1 MSILNYLM
9 NKILPKNNTKELTEQ
24 ELLNVID
31 IRGNF
36 LYTRDNKIFIYI
48 KINPIN
54 LQLWSVSELK
64 EKLITYTAEFSS
76 EDVYF
81 SLYSI
86 SRPIE
91 LSGVIANYEKLRKSS
106 QDLVQKRII
115 SNTINYLQSMSS
127 VGDAI
132 EKQTYVIL
140 WKEMSDYAE
149 KDLLKR
155 ANEWIKRF
163 QNVSSNARILNEHEI
178 VQLINGF
185 TNPNVAYDEDV
196 EGVNR
201 FSDLSRIKVKGEL

>member
-36 LYTRDNKIFIYI
+36 LYTRDNKIFVYI

-132 EKQTYVIL
+132 EKQTYIIL

>member
-1 MSILNYLM
+1 MSILSYLM
-9 NKILPKNNTKELTEQ
+9 NKILPKNSTKELTEQ

-76 EDVYF
+76 EDIYF

-91 LSGVIANYEKLRKSS
+91 LSGVIANYEKLRK
-106 QDLVQKRII
+106 
-115 SNTINYLQSMSS
+115 
-127 VGDAI
+127 
-132 EKQTYVIL
+132 
-140 WKEMSDYAE
+140 
-149 KDLLKR
+149 
-155 ANEWIKRF
+155 
-163 QNVSSNARILNEHEI
+163 
-178 VQLINGF
+178 
-185 TNPNVAYDEDV
+185 
-196 EGVNR
+196 
-201 FSDLSRIKVKGEL
+201 

>member
-1 MSILNYLM
+1 
-9 NKILPKNNTKELTEQ
+9 
-24 ELLNVID
+24 
-31 IRGNF
+31 
-36 LYTRDNKIFIYI
+36 
-48 KINPIN
+48 
-54 LQLWSVSELK
+54 
-64 EKLITYTAEFSS
+64 
-76 EDVYF
+76 
-81 SLYSI
+81 
-86 SRPIE
+86 
-91 LSGVIANYEKLRKSS
+91 
-106 QDLVQKRII
+106 
-115 SNTINYLQSMSS
+115 MSS

>member
-36 LYTRDNKIFIYI
+36 LYTRDNKIFVYI

>member
-1 MSILNYLM
+1 MSILSYLM
-9 NKILPKNNTKELTEQ
+9 NKILPKNSTKELTEQ

-76 EDVYF
+76 EDIYF

-106 QDLVQKRII
+106 QDLIQKRII

-132 EKQTYVIL
+132 EKQTYIIL

-163 QNVSSNARILNEHEI
+163 QNVSSNARILTEHEI

>member
-31 IRGNF
+31 IKGNF
-36 LYTRDNKIFIYI
+36 LYTRDNKIFVYI

-132 EKQTYVIL
+132 EKQTYIIL